1 MAIKRL
7 YCKGA
12 EMVKRKK
19 IALLFSLCNVV
30 ILLILSY
37 FLNNQP
43 LFTGEDLDQYAW
55 MEWIKDKLGIIPEV
69 DTNDALFIN
78 VAYDKQLVDKCD
90 DYGMAIGNSD
100 VTDRSKLLSLLQL
113 LHKTNSYKYILLD
126 IRFEKGYNVPDVDSA
141 LFAEILSM
149 KNIVIANHSDIEL
162 ADSSLIKKA
171 AFSDYFATITK
182 TNFARYQ
189 YNYDGVESV
198 PLYAYHELTG
208 NAINKHGWLYTCNSR
223 LCYNSLFVH
232 FPIAK
237 WNEYDEQQSK
247 VYYNLGSDILDNYSD
262 SDLKKLTEGK
272 CVIIGNMVEDVHDTY
287 SGLKPGSVITYYA
300 FQELMKGRHF
310 VNYCMMLFLAI
321 LFFLISLSLFETNPI
336 ISRLPFIRNSHSRI
350 IHFMLDFVGYS
361 LVLALSMIILYIIFG
376 IATSI
381 VLPSAYFAIQKSIIR
396 FKQLKA

>member
-1 MAIKRL
+1 
-7 YCKGA
+7 
-12 EMVKRKK
+12 MVKRKK

-30 ILLILSY
+30 ILLVLSY

-55 MEWIKDKLGIIPEV
+55 MEWIKDKLGISPDV
-69 DTNDALFIN
+69 DTNAALFVN
-78 VAYDKQLVDKCD
+78 VAYDKQFVDKYD
-90 DYGMAIGNSD
+90 DYGMTIGNSD
-100 VTDRSKLLSLLQL
+100 VTDRSKLLAFLKI
-113 LHKTNSYKYILLD
+113 LHKTGAYKYIILD
-126 IRFEKGYNVPDVDSA
+126 IRFEKGYNVPEVDSL

-149 KNIVIANHSDIEL
+149 RNIVIANHSDIEL

-171 AFSDYFATITK
+171 AISDYFATITK

-189 YNYDGVESV
+189 YNYDGVESI

-208 NAINKHGWLYTCNSR
+208 NTINKHGWLYTCNSR

-272 CVIIGNMVEDVHDTY
+272 YVIIGNMVEDVHDTY

-300 FQELMKGRHF
+300 FQELMRGRHF
-310 VNYCMMLFLAI
+310 VNYCMIIFLAI

>member
-7 YCKGA
+7 YCKAA

-30 ILLILSY
+30 ILLALSY

-55 MEWIKDKLGIIPEV
+55 MEWIKDKLGISPDV
-69 DTNDALFIN
+69 DANAALFVN
-78 VAYDKQLVDKCD
+78 VAYDKQFVDKYD
-90 DYGMAIGNSD
+90 DYGMTIGNSD
-100 VTDRSKLLSLLQL
+100 VTDRSKLLAFLKI
-113 LHKTNSYKYILLD
+113 LHKTGAYKYIILD
-126 IRFEKGYNVPDVDSA
+126 IRFEKGYNVPEVDSL
-141 LFAEILSM
+141 LFAEILNM
-149 KNIVIANHSDIEL
+149 RNIVIANHSDIEL
-162 ADSSLIKKA
+162 ADSSLMKKA
-171 AFSDYFATITK
+171 AISDYYATITK

-208 NAINKHGWLYTCNSR
+208 NTINKHGWLYTCNSR

-300 FQELMKGRHF
+300 FQELMRGRHF

>member
-30 ILLILSY
+30 LLLTLSY

-55 MEWIKDKLGIIPEV
+55 MEWIKDKLGISSDV
-69 DTNDALFIN
+69 DANAALFVN
-78 VAYDKQLVDKCD
+78 VAYDKQFVDKYD
-90 DYGMAIGNSD
+90 DYGMTIGNSD
-100 VTDRSKLLSLLQL
+100 VTDRSKLLAFLKI
-113 LHKTNSYKYILLD
+113 LHKTGAYKYIILD
-126 IRFEKGYNVPDVDSA
+126 IRFEKGYNVPEVDSL
-141 LFAEILSM
+141 LFAEILNM
-149 KNIVIANHSDIEL
+149 RNIVIANHSDIEL

-171 AFSDYFATITK
+171 AISDYFATITK

-208 NAINKHGWLYTCNSR
+208 NTINKHGWLYTCNSR

>member
-7 YCKGA
+7 YCKAA

-30 ILLILSY
+30 ILLALSY

-55 MEWIKDKLGIIPEV
+55 MEWIKDKLGISPDV
-69 DTNDALFIN
+69 DANAALFVN
-78 VAYDKQLVDKCD
+78 VAYDKQFVDKYD
-90 DYGMAIGNSD
+90 DYGMTIGNSD
-100 VTDRSKLLSLLQL
+100 VTDRSKLLAFLKI
-113 LHKTNSYKYILLD
+113 LHKTGAYKYIILD
-126 IRFEKGYNVPDVDSA
+126 IRFEKGYNVPEVDSL
-141 LFAEILSM
+141 LFAEILNM
-149 KNIVIANHSDIEL
+149 RNIVIANHSDIEL

-171 AFSDYFATITK
+171 AISDYFATITK

-208 NAINKHGWLYTCNSR
+208 NTINKHGLFYTCNSR

-300 FQELMKGRHF
+300 FQELMRGHHF
-310 VNYCMMLFLAI
+310 VNYFMMLFLAI

>member
-1 MAIKRL
+1 
-7 YCKGA
+7 
-12 EMVKRKK
+12 
-19 IALLFSLCNVV
+19 
-30 ILLILSY
+30 
-37 FLNNQP
+37 LNNQP

-55 MEWIKDKLGIIPEV
+55 MEWIKDKLGISPDV
-69 DTNDALFIN
+69 DANAALFVN

-90 DYGMAIGNSD
+90 DYGMTIGNSD

-113 LHKTNSYKYILLD
+113 LHKTNSYKYIILD

-162 ADSSLIKKA
+162 ADSSLMKKA
-171 AFSDYFATITK
+171 AISDYFATITK

-208 NAINKHGWLYTCNSR
+208 NTINKHGWLYTCNSR

-336 ISRLPFIRNSHSRI
+336 ISRLHFIRNSHSRI

>member
-30 ILLILSY
+30 LLLTLSY

-55 MEWIKDKLGIIPEV
+55 MEWIKDKLGISPDV
-69 DTNDALFIN
+69 DANAALFVN
-78 VAYDKQLVDKCD
+78 VAYDKQFVDKYD
-90 DYGMAIGNSD
+90 DYGMTIGNSD
-100 VTDRSKLLSLLQL
+100 VTDRSKLLAFLKI
-113 LHKTNSYKYILLD
+113 LHKTGAYKYIILD
-126 IRFEKGYNVPDVDSA
+126 IRFEKGYNVPEVDSL
-141 LFAEILSM
+141 LFAEILNM
-149 KNIVIANHSDIEL
+149 RNIVIANHSDIEL

-171 AFSDYFATITK
+171 AISDYYATITK

-189 YNYDGVESV
+189 YNYYCVESV

-208 NAINKHGWLYTCNSR
+208 NTINKHGWLYTCNSR

-300 FQELMKGRHF
+300 FQELMRGHHF
-310 VNYCMMLFLAI
+310 VNYFMMLFLAI

>member
-1 MAIKRL
+1 ML
-7 YCKGA
+7 

-30 ILLILSY
+30 ILLALSY

-55 MEWIKDKLGIIPEV
+55 MEWIKDKLGITPDV
-69 DTNDALFIN
+69 DANAALFVN
-78 VAYDKQLVDKCD
+78 VAYDKQFVDKYD
-90 DYGMAIGNSD
+90 DYGMTIGNSD
-100 VTDRSKLLSLLQL
+100 VTDRSKLLAFLKI
-113 LHKTNSYKYILLD
+113 LHKTGAYKYIILD
-126 IRFEKGYNVPDVDSA
+126 IRFEKGYNVPEVDSL

-149 KNIVIANHSDIEL
+149 RNIVIANHSDIEL

-171 AFSDYFATITK
+171 AISDYFATITK

-208 NAINKHGWLYTCNSR
+208 NTINKHGWLYSCNSR

-300 FQELMKGRHF
+300 FQELMRGRHF
-310 VNYCMMLFLAI
+310 VNYFMMLFLAI

-361 LVLALSMIILYIIFG
+361 LVLAFSMIILYIIFG

>member
-1 MAIKRL
+1 
-7 YCKGA
+7 
-12 EMVKRKK
+12 MVKRKK

-30 ILLILSY
+30 ILLTLSY

-55 MEWIKDKLGIIPEV
+55 MEWIKDRLGISPDV
-69 DTNDALFIN
+69 DANAALFVN
-78 VAYDKQLVDKCD
+78 VAYDKQFVDKYD
-90 DYGMAIGNSD
+90 DYGMTIGNSD
-100 VTDRSKLLSLLQL
+100 VTDRSKLLAFLKI
-113 LHKTNSYKYILLD
+113 LHKTGAYKYIILD
-126 IRFEKGYNVPDVDSA
+126 IRFEKGYNVPEVDSL

-149 KNIVIANHSDIEL
+149 RNIVIANHSDIEL

-171 AFSDYFATITK
+171 AISDYFATITK

-208 NAINKHGWLYTCNSR
+208 NTINKHGWLYTCNSR

-272 CVIIGNMVEDVHDTY
+272 YVIIGNMVEDVHDTY

-300 FQELMKGRHF
+300 FQELMRGRHY
-310 VNYCMMLFLAI
+310 VNYWMMLFLTV
-321 LFFLISLSLFETNPI
+321 LFFLISMSLFEMDSI
-336 ISRLPFIRNSHSRI
+336 LRRIPFIKKSNSRFF
-350 IHFMLDFVGYS
+350 HFLLDFVEYT
-361 LVLALSMIILYIIFG
+361 LILTLTMIVLYFIFG
-376 IATSI
+376 IAISI
-381 VLPSAYFAIQKSIIR
+381 FLPSTYFAIQKSIIHYKR
-396 FKQLKA
+396 LKV

>member
-1 MAIKRL
+1 MAIKSL
-7 YCKGA
+7 YCKAA

-30 ILLILSY
+30 ILLTLSY

-55 MEWIKDKLGIIPEV
+55 MEWIKDKIGISPDV
-69 DTNDALFIN
+69 DANAALFVN
-78 VAYDKQLVDKCD
+78 VAYDKQFVDKYD
-90 DYGMAIGNSD
+90 DYGMTIGNSD
-100 VTDRSKLLSLLQL
+100 VTDRSKLLSFLKI
-113 LHKTNSYKYILLD
+113 LHKTGAYKYIILD
-126 IRFEKGYNVPDVDSA
+126 IRFEKGYNVPEVDSL
-141 LFAEILSM
+141 LFAEILNM
-149 KNIVIANHSDIEL
+149 RNIVIANHSDIEL

-171 AFSDYFATITK
+171 AISDYFATITK

-208 NAINKHGWLYTCNSR
+208 NTINKHGWLYTCNSR

-300 FQELMKGRHF
+300 FQELMRGHHF
-310 VNYCMMLFLAI
+310 VNYYMMLFLAI

>member
-7 YCKGA
+7 YCKVA

-30 ILLILSY
+30 ILLTLSY

-55 MEWIKDKLGIIPEV
+55 MEWIKDKLGISPDV
-69 DTNDALFIN
+69 DANAALFVN
-78 VAYDKQLVDKCD
+78 VAYDKQFVDKYD
-90 DYGMAIGNSD
+90 DYGMTIGNSD
-100 VTDRSKLLSLLQL
+100 VTDRSKLMAFLKI
-113 LHKTNSYKYILLD
+113 LHKTGAYKYIILD
-126 IRFEKGYNVPDVDSA
+126 IRFEKGYNVPEVDSL

-149 KNIVIANHSDIEL
+149 RNIVIANHSDIEL

-171 AFSDYFATITK
+171 AISDYFATITK

-208 NAINKHGWLYTCNSR
+208 NTINKHGWLYTCNSR

-237 WNEYDEQQSK
+237 WNEYNEQQSK

>member
-1 MAIKRL
+1 MLQKRL
-7 YCKGA
+7 YEQMYRKL
-12 EMVKRKK
+12 KRKK
-19 IALLFSLCNVV
+19 AFLLLSLFNV
-30 ILLILSY
+30 ILLIALSY
-37 FLNNQP
+37 FINNQP

-55 MEWIKDKLGIIPEV
+55 MEWIKDKLGISPDV
-69 DTNDALFIN
+69 DTNAALFVN
-78 VAYDKQLVDKCD
+78 VAYDKQFVDKYD
-90 DYGMAIGNSD
+90 DYGMTIGNSD
-100 VTDRSKLLSLLQL
+100 VTDRSKLLAFLKI
-113 LHKTNSYKYILLD
+113 LHKTGAYKYIILD
-126 IRFEKGYNVPDVDSA
+126 IRFEKGYNVPEVDSL
-141 LFAEILSM
+141 LFAEILNM
-149 KNIVIANHSDIEL
+149 RNIVIANHSDIEL

-171 AFSDYFATITK
+171 AISDYFATITK

-208 NAINKHGWLYTCNSR
+208 NTINKHGWLYTCNSR

-300 FQELMKGRHF
+300 FQELMRGCHF
-310 VNYCMMLFLAI
+310 VNYGMMLFLAI

>member
-7 YCKGA
+7 YCKVA

-30 ILLILSY
+30 ILLALSY

-55 MEWIKDKLGIIPEV
+55 MEWIKDKLGISPDV
-69 DTNDALFIN
+69 DTNAALFVN
-78 VAYDKQLVDKCD
+78 VAYDKQFVDKYD
-90 DYGMAIGNSD
+90 DYGMTIGNSD
-100 VTDRSKLLSLLQL
+100 VTDRSKLLAFLKI
-113 LHKTNSYKYILLD
+113 LHKTGAYKYIILD
-126 IRFEKGYNVPDVDSA
+126 IRFEKGYNVPEVDSL

-149 KNIVIANHSDIEL
+149 RNIVIAHHSDIEL

-171 AFSDYFATITK
+171 AISDYYATITK

-189 YNYDGVESV
+189 YNYDGVESI

-208 NAINKHGWLYTCNSR
+208 NTINKHGWLYTCNSR

-272 CVIIGNMVEDVHDTY
+272 YVIIGNMVEDVHDTY

-310 VNYCMMLFLAI
+310 VNYFMMLFLAI

-350 IHFMLDFVGYS
+350 IHFLLDFVGYS
-361 LVLALSMIILYIIFG
+361 MVLALSMIILYIIFG

>member
-7 YCKGA
+7 YCKAA

-30 ILLILSY
+30 ILLTLSY

-55 MEWIKDKLGIIPEV
+55 MEWIKDKIGISPDV
-69 DTNDALFIN
+69 DANAALFVN
-78 VAYDKQLVDKCD
+78 VAYDKQFVDKYD
-90 DYGMAIGNSD
+90 DYGMTIGNSD
-100 VTDRSKLLSLLQL
+100 VTDRSKLLAFLKI
-113 LHKTNSYKYILLD
+113 LHKTGAYKYIILD
-126 IRFEKGYNVPDVDSA
+126 IRFEKGYNVPEVDSL
-141 LFAEILSM
+141 LFAEILNM
-149 KNIVIANHSDIEL
+149 RNIVIANHSDIEL

-171 AFSDYFATITK
+171 AISDYFATITK

-208 NAINKHGWLYTCNSR
+208 NTINKHGWLYTCNSR

-300 FQELMKGRHF
+300 FQELMRGRHF
-310 VNYCMMLFLAI
+310 VNYFMMLFLAI

>member
-1 MAIKRL
+1 
-7 YCKGA
+7 
-12 EMVKRKK
+12 MVKRKK

-30 ILLILSY
+30 LLLTLSY

-55 MEWIKDKLGIIPEV
+55 MEWIKDKLGISPDV
-69 DTNDALFIN
+69 DANAALFVN
-78 VAYDKQLVDKCD
+78 VAYDKQFVDKYD
-90 DYGMAIGNSD
+90 DYGMTIGNSD
-100 VTDRSKLLSLLQL
+100 VTDRSKLLAFLKI
-113 LHKTNSYKYILLD
+113 LHKTGAYKYIILD
-126 IRFEKGYNVPDVDSA
+126 IRFEKGYNVPEVDSL

-149 KNIVIANHSDIEL
+149 RNIVIANHSDIEL

-171 AFSDYFATITK
+171 AISDYFATITK

-208 NAINKHGWLYTCNSR
+208 NTINKHGWLYTCNSR

-350 IHFMLDFVGYS
+350 IHFLLDFVGYS
-361 LVLALSMIILYIIFG
+361 MVLALSMIILYIIFG

>member
-7 YCKGA
+7 YCKAA

-30 ILLILSY
+30 ILLALSY

-55 MEWIKDKLGIIPEV
+55 MEWIKDKLGITPDV
-69 DTNDALFIN
+69 DANAALFVN

-90 DYGMAIGNSD
+90 DYGMTIGNSD

-113 LHKTNSYKYILLD
+113 LHKTNSYKYIILD

-162 ADSSLIKKA
+162 ADSSLMKKA
-171 AFSDYFATITK
+171 AISDYFATITK

-208 NAINKHGWLYTCNSR
+208 NTINKHGWLYTCNSR

>member
-7 YCKGA
+7 YCKVA

-19 IALLFSLCNVV
+19 TALLFSLCNVV
-30 ILLILSY
+30 ILLALSY

-55 MEWIKDKLGIIPEV
+55 MEWIKDKLGISPDV
-69 DTNDALFIN
+69 DTNAALFVN
-78 VAYDKQLVDKCD
+78 VAYDKQFVDKYD
-90 DYGMAIGNSD
+90 DYGMTIGNSD
-100 VTDRSKLLSLLQL
+100 VTDRSKLLAFLKI
-113 LHKTNSYKYILLD
+113 LHKTGAYKYIILD
-126 IRFEKGYNVPDVDSA
+126 IRFENGYNVPEVDSL

-149 KNIVIANHSDIEL
+149 RNIVIANHSDIEL

-171 AFSDYFATITK
+171 AISDYFATITK

-208 NAINKHGWLYTCNSR
+208 NTINKHGWLYTCNSR

-272 CVIIGNMVEDVHDTY
+272 YVIIGNMVEDVHDTY

-300 FQELMKGRHF
+300 FQELMRGRHF
-310 VNYCMMLFLAI
+310 VNYCLMLFLAI

-336 ISRLPFIRNSHSRI
+336 ISRLPFIRNSNSRI

>member
-1 MAIKRL
+1 ML
-7 YCKGA
+7 
-12 EMVKRKK
+12 EMVKRKRV
-19 IALLFSLCNVV
+19 ALLFSLCNVV

-55 MEWIKDKLGIIPEV
+55 MEWIKDKLGITPDV
-69 DTNDALFIN
+69 DANAALFVN

-90 DYGMAIGNSD
+90 DYGMTIGNSD

-162 ADSSLIKKA
+162 ADSSLMKKA
-171 AFSDYFATITK
+171 AISDYYATITK

-189 YNYDGVESV
+189 YNYDSVESV
-198 PLYAYHELTG
+198 PLYVYRELTG
-208 NAINKHGWLYTCNSR
+208 NTINKHGWLYTCNGS

-237 WNEYDEQQSK
+237 WNEYDEHQSK
-247 VYYNLGSDILDNYSD
+247 VFYNLGSDILDNYSD
-262 SDLKKLTEGK
+262 GDLKTLTKGK
-272 CVIIGNMVEDVHDTY
+272 YVIIGNMVEDVHDTY

-310 VNYCMMLFLAI
+310 VNYELMFVLSI
-321 LFFLISLSLFETNPI
+321 IFFLISLSLFETNPI
-336 ISRLPFIRNSHSRI
+336 LNRLPFVKNSHSRV
-350 IHFMLDFVGYS
+350 IHFLLDFIGYS

-381 VLPSAYFAIQKSIIR
+381 VLPSAYFAIQKSFIR

>member
-1 MAIKRL
+1 
-7 YCKGA
+7 
-12 EMVKRKK
+12 MVKYKK
-19 IALLFSLCNVV
+19 RAILFSLCNVV
-30 ILLILSY
+30 VLLALSY

-55 MEWIKDKLGIIPEV
+55 MEWIKDKLEITPEV
-69 DTNDALFIN
+69 DTHDAIFIN
-78 VAYDKQLVDKCD
+78 ISYDKQLVDKYD
-90 DYGMAIGNSD
+90 DYGMTIGNSD
-100 VTDRSKLLSLLQL
+100 VTDRSKLLAFLKVL
-113 LHKTNSYKYILLD
+113 KRTNSYRYIILD
-126 IRFEKGYNVPDVDSA
+126 IRFEKGYNVPEVDSL
-141 LFAEILSM
+141 LFSEILSM
-149 KNIVIANHSDIEL
+149 RDVVIANHSDIAL
-162 ADSSLIKKA
+162 ADSLLMKKA
-171 AFSDYFATITK
+171 AISDYYATITK

-189 YNYDGVESV
+189 YNHDNVESV
-198 PLYAYHELTG
+198 PLYVYRELTG
-208 NAINKHGWLYTCNSR
+208 NTINKHGWFYACNSR

-237 WNEYDEQQSK
+237 WNEYDEHQSK
-247 VYYNLGSDILDNYSD
+247 VFYNLGADILENYSD
-262 SDLKKLTEGK
+262 EDLRQLTEEK
-272 CVIIGNMVEDVHDTY
+272 YVVIGNMVEDVHDTY

-300 FQELMKGRHF
+300 FQELMRGHHF
-310 VNYCMMLFLAI
+310 VNYYMMLFLAI

>member
-30 ILLILSY
+30 LLLTLSY

-55 MEWIKDKLGIIPEV
+55 MEWIKDKLGISSDV
-69 DTNDALFIN
+69 DANAALFVN
-78 VAYDKQLVDKCD
+78 VAYDKQFVDKYD
-90 DYGMAIGNSD
+90 DYGMTIGNSD
-100 VTDRSKLLSLLQL
+100 VTDRSKLLAFLKI
-113 LHKTNSYKYILLD
+113 LHKTGAYKYIILD
-126 IRFEKGYNVPDVDSA
+126 IRFEKGYNVPEVDSL
-141 LFAEILSM
+141 LFAEILRM
-149 KNIVIANHSDIEL
+149 RNIVIANHSDIEL

-171 AFSDYFATITK
+171 AISDYFATITK

-208 NAINKHGWLYTCNSR
+208 NTINKHGWLYTCNSR

>member
-1 MAIKRL
+1 
-7 YCKGA
+7 
-12 EMVKRKK
+12 MVKRKK

-30 ILLILSY
+30 LLLTLSY

-55 MEWIKDKLGIIPEV
+55 MEWIKDKIGISPDV
-69 DTNDALFIN
+69 DANAALFVN
-78 VAYDKQLVDKCD
+78 VAYDKQFVDIYD
-90 DYGMAIGNSD
+90 DYGMTIGNSD
-100 VTDRSKLLSLLQL
+100 VTDRSKLLAFLKI
-113 LHKTNSYKYILLD
+113 LHKTGAYKYIILD
-126 IRFEKGYNVPDVDSA
+126 IRFEKGYNVPEVDSL

-149 KNIVIANHSDIEL
+149 RNIVIANHSDIEL

-171 AFSDYFATITK
+171 AISDYFATITK

-208 NAINKHGWLYTCNSR
+208 NTINKHGWLYTCNSR

-376 IATSI
+376 IAISI

>member
-7 YCKGA
+7 YCKAA

-30 ILLILSY
+30 ILLTLSY

-55 MEWIKDKLGIIPEV
+55 MEWIKDKLGITPDV
-69 DTNDALFIN
+69 DANAALFVN

-90 DYGMAIGNSD
+90 DYGMTIGNSD

-113 LHKTNSYKYILLD
+113 LHKTNSYKYIILD

-162 ADSSLIKKA
+162 ADSSLMKKA
-171 AFSDYFATITK
+171 AISDYFATITK

-208 NAINKHGWLYTCNSR
+208 NTINKHGWLYTCNSR

-381 VLPSAYFAIQKSIIR
+381 VLPSAYFSIQKSIIR

>member
-1 MAIKRL
+1 
-7 YCKGA
+7 
-12 EMVKRKK
+12 MVKRKK

-30 ILLILSY
+30 LLLTLSY

-55 MEWIKDKLGIIPEV
+55 MEWIKDKIGISPDV
-69 DTNDALFIN
+69 DANAALFVN
-78 VAYDKQLVDKCD
+78 VAYDKQFVDIYD
-90 DYGMAIGNSD
+90 DYGMTIGNSD
-100 VTDRSKLLSLLQL
+100 VTDRSKLLVFLKI
-113 LHKTNSYKYILLD
+113 LHKTGAYKYIILD
-126 IRFEKGYNVPDVDSA
+126 IRFEKGYNVPEVDSL

-149 KNIVIANHSDIEL
+149 RNIVIANHSDIEL

-171 AFSDYFATITK
+171 AISDYFATITK

-208 NAINKHGWLYTCNSR
+208 NTINKHGWLYTCNSR

-237 WNEYDEQQSK
+237 WNEYDEQKSK

>member
-7 YCKGA
+7 YCKVA
-12 EMVKRKK
+12 EIVKRKK

-30 ILLILSY
+30 ILLALSY

-78 VAYDKQLVDKCD
+78 VAYDKQFVDKYD
-90 DYGMAIGNSD
+90 DYGMTIGNSD
-100 VTDRSKLLSLLQL
+100 VTDRSKLLSFLKVL
-113 LHKTNSYKYILLD
+113 KETNSYRYIILD
-126 IRFEKGYNVPDVDSA
+126 IRFEKGYNVPEVDSL
-141 LFAEILSM
+141 LFSEILSM
-149 KNIVIANHSDIEL
+149 RNIVIANHSDIEL
-162 ADSSLIKKA
+162 ADSSLLKKA
-171 AFSDYFATITK
+171 AISDYYATITK

-189 YNYDGVESV
+189 YNYYGFESV
-198 PLYAYHELTG
+198 SLYVYHELTG
-208 NAINKHGWLYTCNSR
+208 NTINKHGWFYTCNSR

-247 VYYNLGSDILDNYSD
+247 VFYNLGSDILDNYSD
-262 SDLKKLTEGK
+262 DDLKKLTEGK
-272 CVIIGNMVEDVHDTY
+272 YVIIGNMVEDVHDTY
-287 SGLKPGSVITYYA
+287 SGLKPGSVITFYA

-310 VNYCMMLFLAI
+310 VNYGLIFVLSI
-321 LFFLISLSLFETNPI
+321 LFFFISLSLFETTPI
-336 ISRLPFIRNSHSRI
+336 LSRLPFIRNSHSRI
-350 IHFMLDFVGYS
+350 IYFLMDFVGYS

-381 VLPSAYFAIQKSIIR
+381 VLPSTYFAIQKSYIR

>member
-1 MAIKRL
+1 MGIKRL
-7 YCKGA
+7 YCKVA

-30 ILLILSY
+30 LLLTLSY

-55 MEWIKDKLGIIPEV
+55 MEWIKDKIGISPDV
-69 DTNDALFIN
+69 DANAALFVN
-78 VAYDKQLVDKCD
+78 VAYDKQFVDIYD
-90 DYGMAIGNSD
+90 DYGMTIGNSD
-100 VTDRSKLLSLLQL
+100 VTDRSKLLVFLKI
-113 LHKTNSYKYILLD
+113 LHKTGAYKYIILD
-126 IRFEKGYNVPDVDSA
+126 IRFEKGYNVPEVDSL

-149 KNIVIANHSDIEL
+149 RNIVIANHSDIEL

-171 AFSDYFATITK
+171 AISDYFATITK

-208 NAINKHGWLYTCNSR
+208 NTINKHGWLYTCNSR

-237 WNEYDEQQSK
+237 WNEYDEQKSK

>member
-1 MAIKRL
+1 MAEI
-7 YCKGA
+7 
-12 EMVKRKK
+12 VKRKK

-30 ILLILSY
+30 ILLALSY

-55 MEWIKDKLGIIPEV
+55 MEWIKDKLGISPDV
-69 DTNDALFIN
+69 DVNDALFVN
-78 VAYDKQLVDKCD
+78 VAYDKQFVDKYD
-90 DYGMAIGNSD
+90 DYGMTIGNSD
-100 VTDRSKLLSLLQL
+100 VTDRSKLLAFLKVL
-113 LHKTNSYKYILLD
+113 KETNSYRYIILD
-126 IRFEKGYNVPDVDSA
+126 IRFEKGYNVPEVDSL
-141 LFAEILSM
+141 LFSEILNM
-149 KNIVIANHSDIEL
+149 RNIVIANHSDIEL
-162 ADSSLIKKA
+162 ADSSLLKKA
-171 AFSDYFATITK
+171 AISDYYATITK

-189 YNYDGVESV
+189 YNYYGFESV
-198 PLYAYHELTG
+198 PLYVYHELTG
-208 NAINKHGWLYTCNSR
+208 NTINKHGWFYTCNSR

-247 VYYNLGSDILDNYSD
+247 VFYNLGSDILDNYSD
-262 SDLKKLTEGK
+262 EDLKKLTEGK
-272 CVIIGNMVEDVHDTY
+272 YVIIGNMVEDVHDTY

-310 VNYCMMLFLAI
+310 VNYGLIFVLSI
-321 LFFLISLSLFETNPI
+321 LFFFISLSLFETTPI
-336 ISRLPFIRNSHSRI
+336 LSRLPFIRNSHSRI
-350 IHFMLDFVGYS
+350 IYFLMDFVGYS

-381 VLPSAYFAIQKSIIR
+381 VLPSTYFAIQKSYIR

>member
-1 MAIKRL
+1 
-7 YCKGA
+7 
-12 EMVKRKK
+12 MVKRKK

-30 ILLILSY
+30 ILLALSY

-55 MEWIKDKLGIIPEV
+55 MEWIKDKLGISPDV
-69 DTNDALFIN
+69 DANAALFVN

-90 DYGMAIGNSD
+90 DYGMTIGNSD
-100 VTDRSKLLSLLQL
+100 VTDRSKLLSFLKI
-113 LHKTNSYKYILLD
+113 LHKTGAYKYIILD
-126 IRFEKGYNVPDVDSA
+126 IRFEKGYNVPEVDSL
-141 LFAEILSM
+141 LFAEILNM
-149 KNIVIANHSDIEL
+149 RNIVIANHSDIEL

-171 AFSDYFATITK
+171 AISDYYATITK

-198 PLYAYHELTG
+198 PLYAYHELTR
-208 NAINKHGWLYTCNSR
+208 NTINKHGWFYTCSSR

-300 FQELMKGRHF
+300 FQELMRGHHF
-310 VNYCMMLFLAI
+310 VNYYMMLFLAI